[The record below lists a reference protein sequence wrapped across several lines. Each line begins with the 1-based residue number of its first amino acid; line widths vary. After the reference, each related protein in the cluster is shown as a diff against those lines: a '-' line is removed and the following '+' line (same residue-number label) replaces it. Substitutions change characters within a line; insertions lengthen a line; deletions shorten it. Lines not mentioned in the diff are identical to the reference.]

1 MKPTWKISAFAI
13 VILSAIAMLLVAASA
28 PQLMLAQAPA
38 ATVTLRAT
46 IGAGGTYTPP
56 APTFTPLGPGE
67 VKATAYRMPT
77 DHVFNGPTVTPS
89 GPLIALNR
97 NRPVW
102 GGWEVDNKAVAR
114 IYAALPKS
122 VGTVRLLTYPR
133 ETFRGRF
140 GIAIQNAERTGSLGC
155 TVSFSSSQQ
164 QAYKSYVID
173 LEKPNGVEAQTVAVG
188 DAAVVA
194 PKGRY
199 FVALMRYR
207 NVYVEIFSPERRVG
221 DPAAFILTEQ
231 QLTDILAAIVKILEQ
246 Q

>member
-1 MKPTWKISAFAI
+1 
-13 VILSAIAMLLVAASA
+13 
-28 PQLMLAQAPA
+28 
-38 ATVTLRAT
+38 
-46 IGAGGTYTPP
+46 
-56 APTFTPLGPGE
+56 
-67 VKATAYRMPT
+67 MPT

-102 GGWEVDNKAVAR
+102 GGWAVDNKAVAR

-122 VGTVRLLTYPR
+122 VGTVRLLTYSR
-133 ETFRGRF
+133 ETFRERF
-140 GIAIQNAERTGSLGC
+140 GIDLQNAERTGYLGC

-164 QAYKSYVID
+164 QAYKSYVIN

>member
-1 MKPTWKISAFAI
+1 MYIH
-13 VILSAIAMLLVAASA
+13 
-28 PQLMLAQAPA
+28 Q
-38 ATVTLRAT
+38 
-46 IGAGGTYTPP
+46 
-56 APTFTPLGPGE
+56 
-67 VKATAYRMPT
+67 
-77 DHVFNGPTVTPS
+77 GPTVTPS

-102 GGWEVDNKAVAR
+102 GGWAVDNKAVAR

-133 ETFRGRF
+133 ETFREQF
-140 GIAIQNAERTGSLGC
+140 GIDLQNAERTGYLGC
-155 TVSFSSSQQ
+155 TVSFYSSQQ
-164 QAYKSYVID
+164 QAYESFLIN
-173 LEKPNGVEAQTVAVG
+173 LEQPNNGVEAQEVAVG

-207 NVYVEIFSPERRVG
+207 NVFVKIFSPERRVG

-231 QLTDILAAIVKILEQ
+231 QLTDILAAIVKTLEQ
-246 Q
+246 N